1 MFNWIYFLILIQ
13 LTILFGAANIN
24 PNLPIVKDYSNMNIK
39 QLINE
44 LILIVKENDPETI
57 QSLIQTYRSML

>member
-1 MFNWIYFLILIQ
+1 MQLIISP
-13 LTILFGAANIN
+13 IVGEIN
-24 PNLPIVKDYSNMNIK
+24 PTIPIVKDYSSMNIK

-57 QSLIQTYRSML
+57 QSLIETYRSML